1 MALWPIAETL
11 GFAIEQTQQLKTLCV
26 FIRCLEGEAKG
37 SYSSCTHGLFGI
49 DFFNSFLVCFKK
61 KHSFLGLL

>member
-11 GFAIEQTQQLKTLCV
+11 GFAIEQTQKLKTLCV

-37 SYSSCTHGLFGI
+37 SYSSCTHDNLVLFGV
-49 DFFNSFLVCFKK
+49 FFKYSFMVCF
-61 KHSFLGLL
+61 

>member
-49 DFFNSFLVCFKK
+49 DFF
-61 KHSFLGLL
+61 